1 MLIMKNKLDM
11 VKKIFVVVCLAVWSM
26 TSHAETLTFNL
37 DDYRV
42 DAVTSHTAED
52 ALREEIEKAILSG
65 TESEAAGSSET
76 VGSEVV
82 NKYEI
87 TAADLSSIRSM
98 QEETHSWV
106 ASPKAVAKYGYYTPL
121 REFEWSTVPL
131 LTFGFIAKANKKNF
145 RAARN
150 NFIPAY
156 ENRFDDNLQLVPLV
170 VASGLNFA
178 GYQGRSKTWRYLV
191 SGGMSFAWCA
201 LFVNT
206 IKYSAKEMRPDG
218 STANSF
224 PSGHTCTAFTAATI
238 MHKEYGLTRSPW
250 WSVFAYGCATTTGIM
265 RTLNNR
271 HWISDVLVG
280 AGLGIIS
287 TDLGYMCADWIFK
300 KKGINREPLVGNSD
314 LWKNPSFF
322 KLELGMQFTNNLKLP
337 TRTEFLTTA
346 NLYNYGGSYLDDDY
360 YTVQRRGNPF
370 RIPDDFNAENREYK
384 NYAAGSPAYAEGQ
397 APLIKV
403 GTGTTVAAEAAY
415 FVNKYIG
422 VGLRG
427 RITTAPV
434 TAEGLYTYTE
444 KDDALVRNMNSASV
458 SDVWSL
464 VDINAGLYLA
474 WPISPKHNLGMKAL
488 YGRRFFGSLNLV
500 AAFDQLYL
508 DTRTDA
514 TTSVTM
520 YGDALKISKTN
531 SDNLTLGLHY
541 TYAMNSGMAISG
553 FIDYDYSKPEFDVE
567 YTPYHKE
574 LLNMVT
580 KHSEFSFSHKVN
592 SFTIGAAMSVI
603 F

>member
-1 MLIMKNKLDM
+1 MKMLIFANETKIYFIVIMSKNT
-11 VKKIFVVVCLAVWSM
+11 LAVLTTLFM
-26 TSHAETLTFNL
+26 TLSASAENINFEYDNYDMGVLNPVSAEKQIYNSLIENSNGATVEAEKEKSVVINDMGNYDAAMVS
-37 DDYRV
+37 DD
-42 DAVTSHTAED
+42 A
-52 ALREEIEKAILSG
+52 
-65 TESEAAGSSET
+65 
-76 VGSEVV
+76 
-82 NKYEI
+82 
-87 TAADLSSIRSM
+87 
-98 QEETHSWV
+98 HSWV

-131 LTFGFIAKANKKNF
+131 VAFGFIAKANKKNF

-156 ENRFDDNLQLVPLV
+156 ENRFDDNLQIVPLIV
-170 VASGLNFA
+170 TSGLNFA
-178 GYQGRSKTWRYLV
+178 GYQGRSNTWRYLA
-191 SGGMSFAWCA
+191 SGGLSFAWCA
-201 LFVNT
+201 LFVNA

-224 PSGHTCTAFTAATI
+224 PSGHTATAFTAATI

-300 KKGINREPLVGNSD
+300 KKGINREPLKGTSD

-337 TRTEFLTTA
+337 TNTEFLTTA
-346 NLYNYGGSYLDDDY
+346 NLYNYGGSYLNDDY
-360 YTVQRRGNPF
+360 YTIQRHGNPF
-370 RIPDDFNAENREYK
+370 RIPDDYNAQNREFK
-384 NYAAGSPAYAEGQ
+384 NYASGTPAYAEGQ
-397 APLIKV
+397 TPTIKV
-403 GTGTTVAAEAAY
+403 GTGTTVAGEAAY
-415 FVNKYIG
+415 FINKYVG
-422 VGLRG
+422 VGVRA

-434 TAEGLYTYTE
+434 TAEGLYAYTE
-444 KDDALVRNMNSASV
+444 KDGALSRNMNSASV

-488 YGRRFFGSLNLV
+488 YGRRFFGKLDLI
-500 AAFDQLYL
+500 AASDKLYL
-508 DTRTDA
+508 NTQTNETA
-514 TTSVTM
+514 SVTM
-520 YGDALKISKTN
+520 YGDALWIDKTN
-531 SDNLTLGLHY
+531 SDNFTLGLHY

-553 FIDYDYSKPEFDVE
+553 FIDYDYSKPEFYAE
-567 YTPYHKE
+567 YTPYHND
-574 LLNMVT
+574 LLKVVT
-580 KHSEFSFSHKVN
+580 KQSMFHFKNKIN